1 MLGLEKFGFKIL
13 PEVFRN
19 IIKPPATI
27 KYPHEKGETSAG
39 FRGRIVFDGKLCIGC
54 KMCMRD
60 CPAKAIRIEPA
71 GAAEGE
77 KKFKCTISLDRCL
90 FCAQCVDSCPRKA
103 LAGTDEYELVCFDR
117 EDFEDRQ
124 V

>member
-1 MLGLEKFGFKIL
+1 MLGLKKFSFKIL

-27 KYPHEKGETSAG
+27 KYPDEKTETPAG
-39 FRGRIVFDGKLCIGC
+39 FRGRIVFDAKLCIGC

-71 GAAEGE
+71 GAE
-77 KKFKCTISLDRCL
+77 KKFKCVFSLDRCL

-103 LAGTDEYELVCFDR
+103 LAGTTEYELACFER
-117 EDFEDRQ
+117 EEFEDRQ
-124 V
+124 G